1 MSSIGNLSTKLSIAA
16 MSVLLSASCVMA
28 NTLSEIQINPVESG
42 YGIVLKTDEVAQI
55 KKTITADNKMTIE
68 LKDVEVSENLNTVYN
83 DVSDIDNVTVAPLN
97 KNGIKIV
104 LKGKN
109 VANSKVSF
117 EQDFTPISAINNTT
131 ESIELNAP
139 ISSYTPVYTPEM
151 FVEETEPSQTSNPQ
165 LNEVLTQMHISR
177 EMLLTVKKYAKKVIN
192 KAQSTDLN
200 TMTMIGMFIIALALV
215 LRPSKKQK
223 TRKSQER
230 PQTLSGILSQSQRSA
245 QMDREI
251 ALNKNMLASMDLNK
265 QATSNPISVN
275 TGYGMKAYQQSQK
288 NPYTTNIPATN
299 GVSGIARRNT
309 LANSSP
315 IKRQITVNKPVS
327 STTST
332 PIKTKAPTVANKPLK
347 KETTKT
353 ISTPQA
359 DMDSMKFL
367 ESITKIYEKNGRT
380 DLAKGLQDNLK
391 KAQMSQKLAV

>member
-42 YGIVLKTDEVAQI
+42 YGVVLKTDEIAQV

-68 LKDVEVSENLNTVYN
+68 LKDVEVSADLNTVYN

-117 EQDFTPISAINNTT
+117 EQGFTPISAINNTN
-131 ESIELNAP
+131 ESIELSAP
-139 ISSYTPVYTPEM
+139 ISSYTPVYNPEM
-151 FVEETEPSQTSNPQ
+151 FIEETEPSQTSNPQ
-165 LNEVLTQMHISR
+165 LNEVLTKMHISR
-177 EMLLTVKKYAKKVIN
+177 EMLLTVKKYVKKAVN

-200 TMTMIGMFIIALALV
+200 TMTMFGMFIIALALV

-223 TRKSQER
+223 AKKLQER
-230 PQTLSGILSQSQRSA
+230 PQTLSGILSQSQKT
-245 QMDREI
+245 QQIDREI
-251 ALNKNMLASMDLNK
+251 ALNKNMLESMNLQK
-265 QATSNPISVN
+265 QTISNPISVN

-288 NPYTTNIPATN
+288 NPYTTNTQTTN
-299 GVSGIARRNT
+299 GVSGIARRST

-315 IKRQITVNKPVS
+315 IKRQITVNKPVTS
-327 STTST
+327 STKTSIT
-332 PIKTKAPTVANKPLK
+332 AKAPSLVNTPLK
-347 KETTKT
+347 KPVAKT
-353 ISTPQA
+353 VSTPQA